1 MLQMRVAQDAVEFA
15 EEISVISASVEEL
28 DNEYC
33 ELQLWFNDG
42 GEENTIVKDW
52 DKKNNEINEMILE
65 VERAM
70 DDINLQIDGIQDE
83 SNSIERKVRS
93 E

>member
-1 MLQMRVAQDAVEFA
+1 MRVAQDAVEFA

-70 DDINLQIDGIQDE
+70 DDINLQIDGIQAE

>member
-1 MLQMRVAQDAVEFA
+1 MRVAQDAVEFA